1 MASSTA
7 SFLSRRHNL
16 LKSCVKYT
24 KLTLATTFVASMTAA
39 TYYRPIPSTPNNDND
54 DAANNDGDDNISHH
68 SITATSSSSSSS
80 TLAPTTSNRRHNQ
93 TFCSPN
99 SPPWNRDHVPLLL
112 QWARGI
118 SIGITTLAIRIVMN
132 TYGQYEI
139 VDDECYHKFLE
150 VAIAARRDQH
160 QHQSSSSDPSLIQQQ
175 KRGLL
180 TVSNHR
186 SLFDDPGII
195 SCLLPLPNAIQPSYQ
210 RWGIC
215 SQEYCFN
222 DALPSFIKGYIG
234 AGQVLPICRGQG
246 INQRLLLDF
255 GRHLA
260 NGEWCHVFPEGG
272 VWQWEELGGRRQL
285 PGGCVLGSA
294 SDFAPSTTMTA
305 TTSNDNNNTSDDNN
319 TNNNSNSSSNN
330 KKEQSSSVIIPATT
344 KHKSLPNSP
353 YGKLKWG
360 VGKLIAHAP
369 ITPVVIPFAHVGM
382 EKLLPQDEISGKTY
396 LRKDFG
402 KSLLKFVLP
411 RFIFDDKDDGNDSDG
426 SGLRIRIQFGHEIKF
441 DDLIQEHEDKYGPL
455 WKYRGKEPTLP
466 PPSST
471 KVTKTQ
477 ATEDWISSKEER
489 ILYSKI
495 VKRIEMHLDS
505 LTKEVCAKE

>member
-1 MASSTA
+1 
-7 SFLSRRHNL
+7 
-16 LKSCVKYT
+16 
-24 KLTLATTFVASMTAA
+24 MTAA
-39 TYYRPIPSTPNNDND
+39 TYYRPIPSTPNNNND
-54 DAANNDGDDNISHH
+54 DIDDDNISHY
-68 SITATSSSSSSS
+68 SITATSSTS
-80 TLAPTTSNRRHNQ
+80 TTTSNRRHNQ

-118 SIGITTLAIRIVMN
+118 SIGITTLAIRILMN
-132 TYGQYEI
+132 TYGKYEI
-139 VDDECYHKFLE
+139 VDDECYQKFLE
-150 VAIAARRDQH
+150 VAITARRDQ
-160 QHQSSSSDPSLIQQQ
+160 QQESTSDQSTSIQQ

-195 SCLLPLPNAIQPSYQ
+195 SCLLPLPHAIQPSYQ

-222 DALPSFIKGYIG
+222 DALPSLIKGYIG

-246 INQRLLLDF
+246 INQQLLLDF

-260 NGEWCHVFPEGG
+260 NGEWCHIFPEGG
-272 VWQWEELGGRRQL
+272 VWQWEELGGRRKL
-285 PGGCVLGSA
+285 PGGYALGSA
-294 SDFAPSTTMTA
+294 SDFAPSTTA
-305 TTSNDNNNTSDDNN
+305 TTTNANSTRSDDDNDNI
-319 TNNNSNSSSNN
+319 NSNNN
-330 KKEQSSSVIIPATT
+330 KKKEQQSSIIIPATT
-344 KHKSLPNSP
+344 QHKSLPNSP
-353 YGKLKWG
+353 SGKLKWG

-369 ITPVVIPFAHVGM
+369 TPPVVIPFSHVGM

-402 KSLLKFVLP
+402 KSVLKFLFP
-411 RFIFDDKDDGNDSDG
+411 KFDDKVDGNGNDGGNGSGDG

-455 WKYRGKEPTLP
+455 WKYRGKEPTVP
-466 PPSST
+466 PQSTTPTSTLSST
-471 KVTKTQ
+471 KATKIQ

-495 VKRIEMHLDS
+495 VRRIEMHLDG